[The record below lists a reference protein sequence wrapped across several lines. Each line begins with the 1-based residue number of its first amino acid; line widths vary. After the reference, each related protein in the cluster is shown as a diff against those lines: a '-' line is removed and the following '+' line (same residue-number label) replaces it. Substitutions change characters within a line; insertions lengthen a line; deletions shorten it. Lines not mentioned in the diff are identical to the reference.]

1 MADLSRALPEPLV
14 YGCGLSSSVVP
25 GGESEEK
32 DGLGRRLVARLGGRE
47 TCAAER
53 LLKVADDALGELSL
67 PEAEFRWRDDIGMRD
82 LECWRPEVGVLGRDG
97 CGSGW
102 P

>member
-25 GGESEEK
+25 AWESEEK
-32 DGLGRRLVARLGGRE
+32 DGLGRRLAPMGGKE
-47 TCAAER
+47 TWAAAAAER
-53 LLKVADDALGELSL
+53 LRNVVAEDVLGETSV

-82 LECWRPEVGVLGRDG
+82 LEC
-97 CGSGW
+97 
-102 P
+102 

>member
-32 DGLGRRLVARLGGRE
+32 DGLGRRLAPLGGRG

-53 LLKVADDALGELSL
+53 LLNVADDALGEESL
-67 PEAEFRWRDDIGMRD
+67 PEAEFRWRDDMGMRD
-82 LECWRPEVGVLGRDG
+82 WECWHPVGVLGRDG
-97 CGSGW
+97 CGCGC